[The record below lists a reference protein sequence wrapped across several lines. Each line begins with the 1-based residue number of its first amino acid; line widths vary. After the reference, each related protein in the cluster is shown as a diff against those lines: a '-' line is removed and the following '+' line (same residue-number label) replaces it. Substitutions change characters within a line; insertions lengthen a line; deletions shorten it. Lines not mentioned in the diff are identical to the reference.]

1 MKKLRP
7 LWKTNF
13 SRYTTLPFG
22 PKRFHHLKG
31 PKNAP
36 CLWLSQWQ
44 EIQIFNMVC
53 LKIFRLKK
61 LGVTSGFY
69 LLKFYFVFDFGHF
82 SPVCTSLTPPVT
94 PSGHPLRSSPPVIPS
109 SHLLPS
115 PPPVNPFCNPL
126 RKLPLATPSDNPL
139 QNPIWQPPL
148 LLLWSPPL
156 VTPSSNLLRHTVCS
170 HGTLW

>member
-1 MKKLRP
+1 MAPSKTNKMKKLRP

-13 SRYTTLPFG
+13 SRYTSLPFG

-94 PSGHPLRSSPPVIPS
+94 DMLWKSISQKNLKKI
-109 SHLLPS
+109 
-115 PPPVNPFCNPL
+115 F
-126 RKLPLATPSDNPL
+126 
-139 QNPIWQPPL
+139 QNFGKMQNFYYFWVL
-148 LLLWSPPL
+148 CL
-156 VTPSSNLLRHTVCS
+156 NL
-170 HGTLW
+170 

>member
-1 MKKLRP
+1 
-7 LWKTNF
+7 
-13 SRYTTLPFG
+13 
-22 PKRFHHLKG
+22 
-31 PKNAP
+31 
-36 CLWLSQWQ
+36 
-44 EIQIFNMVC
+44 MVC
-53 LKIFRLKK
+53 LKIFHLKK

-126 RKLPLATPSDNPL
+126 RQLPLATPSDNPL
-139 QNPIWQPPL
+139 RNPIWQPPL
-148 LLLWSPPL
+148 LLLWSPPPAITSDSPL
-156 VTPSSNLLRHTVCS
+156 LLTSSNLKSESSTIFFLSGLSSIKVSFHIQYN
-170 HGTLW
+170 